1 MIKLPWTFSNRV
13 MIENGFKKVDST
25 TIYIRVIVYVRVMDW
40 DGKREIGKETGDNKG
55 NVNANW
61 VSKWNDDH
69 CGISWVHLFG
79 MANVSHFIWFWCVI
93 NSVQHSVKVVCVDEG
108 RIDKIMVPIT
118 VYFTLA
124 KFAKSYSWKV
134 YKSLSVESWNTC
146 LQTLGVQ
153 ISNSIDQLSVGD
165 YLFPFP
171 LALLPNQN
179 HWIRSTK

>member
-1 MIKLPWTFSNRV
+1 M
-13 MIENGFKKVDST
+13 DST
-25 TIYIRVIVYVRVMDW
+25 YQLSISESLYW
-40 DGKREIGKETGDNKG
+40 DGKRQIERGTGDNKG

-79 MANVSHFIWFWCVI
+79 MANVSHFIWFWYVI
-93 NSVQHSVKVVCVDEG
+93 NSVQHSVMILCVDEG
-108 RIDKIMVPIT
+108 CIQQSNILIDKIMVPIT
-118 VYFTLA
+118 LYFTLA

-153 ISNSIDQLSVGD
+153 ISNSIDQLSVAD
-165 YLFPFP
+165 YLFLFLFPF
-171 LALLPNQN
+171 ALLPNRN
-179 HWIRSTK
+179 HWTRSTK